1 MESRTT
7 TFVKPDDP
15 IQQDKIASGHTY
27 DLNKDGGTTAIIN
40 ATPYGEVTTSPVKVI
55 FATTNQVNKSLL
67 TFFVTIFYEQKT
79 LTTQIDFSYKS
90 SVRQSAVYPWIEATK
105 SRLETLAQENGVDPA
120 VVKICFQMSLYLL
133 WEGIRQGVAKKH
145 EKKSLAKDKLDSAD
159 LNDLFGYG

>member
-1 MESRTT
+1 MESRTM
-7 TFVKPDDP
+7 TFDKSIDP
-15 IQQDKIASGHTY
+15 LQQDKIASSHTY
-27 DLNKDGGTTAIIN
+27 DLNKDGETTAIIN

-79 LTTQIDFSYKS
+79 YTTQFDFSYKS

-105 SRLETLAQENGVDPA
+105 SRLETLAKENGVNES
-120 VVKICFQMSLYLL
+120 VVKVCFQMSIFLL
-133 WEGIRQGVAKKH
+133 WEGIRNGVAKKH